1 MKKVLLTIGI
11 AIAILFATNIES
23 KAQSA
28 LLVQG
33 GYSWSEGVAAVG
45 YQYGGLSLMAGYMP
59 AKMPGSG
66 DMVSGVVINAKI
78 APQWDETGYYLS
90 YAYNSVGY
98 RSQVSYNG
106 GSWTDNYVEGMHIIS
121 LGYKVG
127 TYSGM
132 YLAADVGY
140 GFCSS
145 GKGMSYGIVVGWA
158 IGN

>member
-1 MKKVLLTIGI
+1 M
-11 AIAILFATNIES
+11 FAVNPETHS
-23 KAQSA
+23 QSA

-45 YQYGGLSLMAGYMP
+45 YQYGGLSTTLGYMP

-66 DMVSGVVINAKI
+66 DLVSGLVWNIKWG
-78 APQWDETGYYLS
+78 PEWDKTGYYLS

-98 RSQVSYNG
+98 RSQMSYNG
-106 GSWTDNYVEGMHIIS
+106 GSWTDNYVEGMNILS

-132 YLAADVGY
+132 YLAADLGY
-140 GFCSS
+140 GWSNSAS
-145 GKGMSYGIVVGWA
+145 GASWGITLGYA

>member
-1 MKKVLLTIGI
+1 MKKLLLTIGI

-45 YQYGGLSLMAGYMP
+45 YQYGGLAAMVGYMP

-66 DMVSGVVINAKI
+66 ETVSGVVFNVKL
-78 APQWDETGYYLS
+78 APQWDGDGYYAS

-98 RSQVSYNG
+98 RSQINYNSSG
-106 GSWTDNYVEGMHIIS
+106 WTDDYVEGMHILS

-127 TYSGM
+127 SYSGM
-132 YLAADVGY
+132 YLAADIGY
-140 GFCSS
+140 GWCGS
-145 GKGMSYGIVVGWA
+145 GSGMSWGIVLGWA